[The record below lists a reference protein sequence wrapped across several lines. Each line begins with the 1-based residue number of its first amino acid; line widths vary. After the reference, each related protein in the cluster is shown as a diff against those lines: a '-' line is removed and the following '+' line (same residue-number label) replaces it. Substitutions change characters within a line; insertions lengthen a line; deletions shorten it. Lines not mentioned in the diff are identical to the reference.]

1 MVSSNGQAVF
11 AVVAKDAASKV
22 LKGVGKSFGSMKSNA
37 VAAFKAIGAAALTAV
52 TAVAGFTLAAIK
64 SAAEDEKATIRL
76 NAALKAR
83 GFSLDSLGPKVDEQ
97 IKAMQRLG
105 ITDDEVRDG
114 LEVGSRFFKNQ
125 NNLLKANAVAANISA
140 ATGKPLAAVMLA
152 LGKGAQGSTKGL
164 STLGIEVKKGAK
176 LQDILT
182 AANEKYKGV
191 ADEIANSTAGKFE
204 AAQIDLNEKFEA
216 FGAKF
221 LPAVNEALGF
231 LTNTILPMVTPALDT
246 LGDII
251 FGVADAFGGKGGVA
265 ESIGKV
271 VGPMLNDLAPAF
283 GEVVDAVGGVFDSV
297 GDLIGA
303 LWGDGD
309 GALAGAFKLLGK
321 AIEVAFA
328 LAKPF
333 FDALEWLVDNVT
345 AVVNALNK
353 VSTPEAQAQRAAA
366 QGSASS
372 STVFGLGAG
381 TGGGGSMGGGG
392 YTGGYGVAPVNLTI
406 GTKAQSELSY
416 KYGAAARTATAIRNT
431 GRGR

>member
-1 MVSSNGQAVF
+1 
-11 AVVAKDAASKV
+11 
-22 LKGVGKSFGSMKSNA
+22 
-37 VAAFKAIGAAALTAV
+37 
-52 TAVAGFTLAAIK
+52 
-64 SAAEDEKATIRL
+64 
-76 NAALKAR
+76 
-83 GFSLDSLGPKVDEQ
+83 LGPKVDEQ

-152 LGKGAQGSTKGL
+152 LGKGAQGSTRGL
-164 STLGIEVKKGAK
+164 ASLGIEVEKGAK

-191 ADEIANSTAGKFE
+191 ADEIANSTAGKFA
-204 AAQIDLNEKFEA
+204 AAQIDLNEKFEE

-231 LTNTILPMVTPALDT
+231 FTNEILPMVTPALDT

-251 FGVADAFGGKGGVA
+251 FGVAEAFAGKDGIA

-271 VGPMLNDLAPAF
+271 VGPILDDLKPAF
-283 GEVVDAVGGVFDSV
+283 EDVVGAVDGVFKSV

-303 LWGDGD
+303 LWGDGE
-309 GALAGAFKLLGK
+309 GALAFAFKALGL
-321 AIEVAFA
+321 AIEAAFA
-328 LAKPF
+328 IAKPF
-333 FDALEWLVDNVT
+333 FDALKWLIDNIT

-353 VSTPEAQAQRAAA
+353 VSTPEAQAKRAAA
-366 QGSASS
+366 QEVAAD
-372 STVFGLGAG
+372 STVFGMGRN
-381 TGGGGSMGGGG
+381 TGGGGF
-392 YTGGYGVAPVNLTI
+392 TANLRVDLDGKTI
-406 GTKAQSELSY
+406 AQSTDSY
-416 KYGAAARTATAIRNT
+416 L
-431 GRGR
+431 GRQAQNSGNSRLYP